1 MWQDPWFLQ
10 FIIKL
15 ITKVYEGLLKVYWK
29 FIEGLFKVSRL
40 YKKCSTD
47 GDLTIFLPKRE
58 LKMDGETGQIGNL
71 EGIVIISENLVN
83 KDEVNVF
90 IQVRTQV
97 ETFESVTSALASYR
111 FTGNSTNY
119 AFTCTSSSSL
129 TSSLLTQ
136 WVLCNKF
143 KLAPFA
149 DGSIPFDARFN
160 L

>member
-1 MWQDPWFLQ
+1 M
-10 FIIKL
+10 
-15 ITKVYEGLLKVYWK
+15 
-29 FIEGLFKVSRL
+29 

-58 LKMDGETGQIGNL
+58 LEMDGETGQIGNL
-71 EGIVIISENLVN
+71 EGIVIISENLAN
-83 KDEVNVF
+83 KDKVNVF

-119 AFTCTSSSSL
+119 AFTCTSSISL

-136 WVLCNKF
+136 
-143 KLAPFA
+143 
-149 DGSIPFDARFN
+149 
-160 L
+160 

>member
-1 MWQDPWFLQ
+1 M
-10 FIIKL
+10 
-15 ITKVYEGLLKVYWK
+15 
-29 FIEGLFKVSRL
+29 

-71 EGIVIISENLVN
+71 EGIVIISENLAN
-83 KDEVNVF
+83 KDKVNVF

-119 AFTCTSSSSL
+119 AFTCTSSISL

-136 WVLCNKF
+136 
-143 KLAPFA
+143 
-149 DGSIPFDARFN
+149 
-160 L
+160 